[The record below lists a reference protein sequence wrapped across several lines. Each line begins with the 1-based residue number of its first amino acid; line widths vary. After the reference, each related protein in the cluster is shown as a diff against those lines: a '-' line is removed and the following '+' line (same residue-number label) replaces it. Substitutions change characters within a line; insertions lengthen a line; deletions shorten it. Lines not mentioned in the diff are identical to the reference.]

1 MVARNHC
8 VVVGRTEVSRVRKST
23 KRGQLSDPIL
33 DNQLNEEASRKIP
46 VRRFNDAGELM
57 FEPTFRRTAGGRLS
71 KSIPSMAGIG
81 TLIFISGL
89 LEVIPAVQH
98 DTRLSTG
105 RGGDSSDEEEQ
116 S

>member
-1 MVARNHC
+1 
-8 VVVGRTEVSRVRKST
+8 
-23 KRGQLSDPIL
+23 
-33 DNQLNEEASRKIP
+33 
-46 VRRFNDAGELM
+46 M
-57 FEPTFRRTAGGRLS
+57 FKPTFRRTAGGRLS
-71 KSIPSMAGIG
+71 KSIASMAGTC

-105 RGGDSSDEEEQ
+105 RGGEDSSDEEEQ

>member
-1 MVARNHC
+1 
-8 VVVGRTEVSRVRKST
+8 
-23 KRGQLSDPIL
+23 
-33 DNQLNEEASRKIP
+33 
-46 VRRFNDAGELM
+46 M
-57 FEPTFRRTAGGRLS
+57 FKPTFRRTAGGRLS
-71 KSIPSMAGIG
+71 KSIASMAGIG